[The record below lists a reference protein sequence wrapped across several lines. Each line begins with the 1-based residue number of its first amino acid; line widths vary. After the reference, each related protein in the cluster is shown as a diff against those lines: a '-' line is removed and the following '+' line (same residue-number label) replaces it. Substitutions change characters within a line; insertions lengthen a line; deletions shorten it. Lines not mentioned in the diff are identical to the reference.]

1 MVAMTRLN
9 RICRCNTISFTSKFK
24 LYKSLVISIL
34 LCGCETWTLLAD
46 FEKRIKAFKTKCL
59 KTFSSSPTWS
69 TKSTTGCGAR
79 STPLWVHGNLF
90 WQLSRDGNLH
100 PWFTHVTC
108 HISLSKTMLQGMYLG
123 GWAAPWSAE
132 EMLIVQHRRVD
143 IPSHARTAHKGL
155 LLKRLEEDLC

>member
-1 MVAMTRLN
+1 MPENLLL
-9 RICRCNTISFTSKFK
+9 ISYLEHKINDWVRSKIN
-24 LYKSLVISIL
+24 SVV
-34 LCGCETWTLLAD
+34 GPWE
-46 FEKRIKAFKTKCL
+46 
-59 KTFSSSPTWS
+59 
-69 TKSTTGCGAR
+69 
-79 STPLWVHGNLF
+79 LF